1 MQEQAGSPV
10 LSDWLEIAGALAV
23 VATLA
28 IGCAVVVGSR
38 VRRALLA
45 WLGGDTPR
53 ELKLIGGTVR
63 LSRVLTFLIVS
74 TVLAFPA
81 LDIAGRPV
89 QGRMRSEYLWQWFVA
104 HGIRIIV
111 ILVIAA
117 VVVRLTAA
125 ATARA
130 EQDLGAGSGLD
141 ALERRKRA
149 QTIGRLVRRA
159 LATLIWAM
167 AFLIILREL
176 DVDIT
181 PVLTG
186 AGIAGLAVGFGAQ
199 TLVRD
204 FISGFFLIIE
214 DQVRV
219 GDVVLV
225 NGTSG
230 LVEQINLRTIV
241 LRDGEGAV
249 HVIPNGE
256 IKALANRTKDYSYY
270 VIDLPMGYEDDTDQ
284 VVEAVRAAAAELQAD
299 PVFGPG
305 ILEPLEVMG
314 VDAFGTSSV
323 TVKFRIKT
331 APLKQWEVGR
341 ELRRRVKKTL
351 DARGIQLFQPQRVML
366 DTGRKDLPPA

>member
-1 MQEQAGSPV
+1 MQEQAGSLV
-10 LSDWLEIAGALAV
+10 LSGWLEIAGALAV

-28 IGCAVVVGSR
+28 IGCAIVVGSR

-53 ELKLIGGTVR
+53 ERKLIAGTVR
-63 LSRVLTFLIVS
+63 LSRALTFLIVS

-89 QGRMRSEYLWQWFVA
+89 QGGMRSEELWQWFVD
-104 HGIRIIV
+104 HGIRIIA
-111 ILVIAA
+111 ILIIAA

-130 EQDLGAGSGLD
+130 EQDLGAGAGLD

-149 QTIGRLVRRA
+149 QTIGSLVRRA
-159 LATLIWAM
+159 LAALIWAM

-270 VIDLPMGYEDDTDQ
+270 VIDLPIGYEDDTDQ

-299 PVFGPG
+299 PVYGPS
-305 ILEPLEVMG
+305 ILEPLEVLG
-314 VDAFGTSSV
+314 VDAFATSSV

-331 APLKQWEVGR
+331 APQKQWVVGR
-341 ELRRRVKKTL
+341 ELRRRVMKTL
-351 DARGIQLFQPQRVML
+351 DARGIQLFQPQRAPAPS
-366 DTGRKDLPPA
+366 RRDLPPA